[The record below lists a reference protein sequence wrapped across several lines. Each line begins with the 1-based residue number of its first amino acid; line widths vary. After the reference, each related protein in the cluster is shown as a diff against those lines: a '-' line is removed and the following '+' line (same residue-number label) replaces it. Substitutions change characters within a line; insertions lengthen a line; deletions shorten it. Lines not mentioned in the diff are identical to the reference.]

1 METIRLE
8 QDARGVAR
16 LTLARAE
23 KKNAMSGE
31 MIAELSDAAAK
42 IAASDSI
49 RVVVLQAEG
58 DVFCAG
64 GDLNWMRA
72 QMGADAQT
80 RRREA
85 TALAEMLFA
94 LNTLPE
100 PLIGRVHGNAFGGGV
115 GMMSVCDV
123 AVAVEGTVFG
133 LTETKLGLIPAT
145 IGPYVIARM
154 GEAKARSVFFSSRL
168 FSVEEAQSLGLVAKI
183 VSSDTLDETIEA
195 EVAPYLSCAPG
206 AVSEAKALA
215 RALGPKIDRE
225 TIALSVDALVK
236 RWESHEAAEGTAAFF
251 EKRKADWVV

>member
-8 QDARGVAR
+8 QDERGVAV

-72 QMGADAQT
+72 QMGADAET

-94 LNTLPE
+94 LNTLPQ
-100 PLIGRVHGNAFGGGV
+100 PLIGRVSEYIYRADQRV
-115 GMMSVCDV
+115 TARDV
-123 AVAVEGTVFG
+123 
-133 LTETKLGLIPAT
+133 PR
-145 IGPYVIARM
+145 YQN
-154 GEAKARSVFFSSRL
+154 SRRNL
-168 FSVEEAQSLGLVAKI
+168 PSQS
-183 VSSDTLDETIEA
+183 
-195 EVAPYLSCAPG
+195 C
-206 AVSEAKALA
+206 
-215 RALGPKIDRE
+215 
-225 TIALSVDALVK
+225 
-236 RWESHEAAEGTAAFF
+236 
-251 EKRKADWVV
+251 

>member
-8 QDARGVAR
+8 QDERGVAV

-94 LNTLPE
+94 LNTLPQ
-100 PLIGRVHGNAFGGGV
+100 PLIGRVQGNAFGGGV

-123 AVAVEGTVFG
+123 AATVEGTVFG

>member
-16 LTLARAE
+16 LTLARSE

-31 MIAELSDAAAK
+31 MIAELARAAAD
-42 IAASDSI
+42 IAVSDII

-58 DVFCAG
+58 EVFCAG

-72 QMGADAQT
+72 QMGADDET

-85 TALAEMLFA
+85 TALAEMLLA
-94 LNTLPE
+94 LNTLPQ
-100 PLIGRVHGNAFGGGV
+100 PLIGRVNGNAFGGGV

-123 AVAVEGTVFG
+123 AIAVEGTKFG

-154 GEAKARSVFFSSRL
+154 GEAKARRVFFSSRL
-168 FSVEEAQSLGLVAKI
+168 FGVEEAQELGLVAKI
-183 VSSDTLDETIEA
+183 VAEEELDDVIEA
-195 EVAPYLSCAPG
+195 EITPYLSCAPG
-206 AVSEAKALA
+206 AVAEAKALA

-225 TIALSVDALVK
+225 TIEMSVDALVK
-236 RWESHEAAEGTAAFF
+236 RWASAEAEEGTSAFF
-251 EKRKADWVV
+251 GKRKANWVE

>member
-8 QDARGVAR
+8 QHERGVAV

-94 LNTLPE
+94 LNTLPQ

-123 AVAVEGTVFG
+123 AATVEGTVFG

-154 GEAKARSVFFSSRL
+154 GEARARSVFFSSRL

-225 TIALSVDALVK
+225 TIAFSVDALVK